1 MISLS
6 THFIFII
13 NNDIQTDSLL
23 EHVQAHLVKERKMT
37 LSIT

>member
-6 THFIFII
+6 TDSSFII
-13 NNDIQTDSLL
+13 NNGIQTGLLL

>member
-6 THFIFII
+6 TNSTFILI
-13 NNDIQTDSLL
+13 NDIQTDLFL
-23 EHVQAHLVKERKMT
+23 EHVQAHLIKENKMT

>member
-6 THFIFII
+6 TISSLILI
-13 NNDIQTDSLL
+13 NDIQKDLLL
-23 EHVQAHLVKERKMT
+23 EHVQAQLVKLRKMT

>member
-6 THFIFII
+6 TNSTFILI
-13 NNDIQTDSLL
+13 NDIQTDLFL
-23 EHVQAHLVKERKMT
+23 EHVQAHLIKEKKMT

>member
-6 THFIFII
+6 TNSSLILI
-13 NNDIQTDSLL
+13 NDIQTDLLL

-37 LSIT
+37 LSIN